1 MSEAEMMQ
9 EWEEE
14 LAMEGQTRDGFR
26 VTDDGGAAWCVR
38 KIREAQDECDQM
50 IMWYS
55 AQIEKAK
62 ARMNATVE
70 RMTAYLREYG
80 ETVPAR
86 ETKTQR
92 SYTIPGGKMIWKKE
106 HTEYRH
112 DDAVVLEGLKRDGRT
127 EYIKTVEKLD
137 WAGLKK
143 EISVTGELP
152 DGVTMETVP
161 EEFTVKI
168 EEA

>member
-1 MSEAEMMQ
+1 MSEAEMMM
-9 EWEEE
+9 ELEEE

-26 VTDDGGAAWCVR
+26 VNDDGGAAWCVR
-38 KIREAQDECDQM
+38 KIREAQDECDKM

-62 ARMNATVE
+62 ARCKATEE
-70 RMTAYLREYG
+70 RMTAYLREYA
-80 ETVPAR
+80 EEVPMK

-92 SYTIPGGKMIWKKE
+92 SYAIPGGKIIWKKE
-106 HTEYRH
+106 HQEYRH

-143 EISVTGELP
+143 EITATGELP

-161 EEFTVKI
+161 ETFEVKV
-168 EEA
+168 EG